1 VFQASRSFPALMG
14 RYDEEQKQVQL
25 AWNLD
30 QNEQIPHGKCPKDQ
44 SIRMDFPAWPLASLQ
59 RWPSIAS

>member
-1 VFQASRSFPALMG
+1 MG

-25 AWNLD
+25 TWNLD